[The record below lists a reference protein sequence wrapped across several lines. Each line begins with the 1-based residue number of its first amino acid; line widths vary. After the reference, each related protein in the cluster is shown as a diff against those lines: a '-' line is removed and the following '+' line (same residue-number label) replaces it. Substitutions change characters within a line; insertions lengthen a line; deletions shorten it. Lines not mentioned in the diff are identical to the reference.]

1 MAIKVGDH
9 IPYFKAKDAN
19 GKDFESSNMIGQ
31 KPVVYYFYPKD
42 DTPGCTK
49 EACAFRDQYEDF
61 RDLGAEVVGISK
73 DSVASHKD
81 FAAKYRLPFL
91 LLSDNNDEI
100 RDLFGVKADLLGL
113 IPGRST
119 YVSDKNGVV
128 TMIFDSMSGSKH
140 MSKALDAIKKLV

>member
-1 MAIKVGDH
+1 MAVKVGDH
-9 IPYFKAKDAN
+9 IPNFKAKDAN
-19 GKDFESSNMIGQ
+19 GKDFESSSLIGH

-61 RDLGAEVVGISK
+61 KDLGAEVVGISK

-100 RDLFGVKADLLGL
+100 RNLFGVKADLFGL

-140 MSKALDAIKKLV
+140 ISKALDAIKKLV